1 MDIDLLSKMIKELIL
16 EHDRVALPG
25 LGTFVAEMMPASFT
39 DKGYT
44 VTPPYR
50 KLSFRPVQGDDGLLA
65 ALYASANGVGEDV
78 AMAALSDFI
87 AGMREIL
94 EKKKNVVFPGLGRL
108 RATRE
113 NNFFFVADEDLDI
126 YPEGFGLEPVSLKTH
141 EETREELSSAIGS
154 LRSIMDSPEETGG
167 NAGASDPERKGQEQ
181 APESNQANESVSLG
195 EGISDNDSG
204 QDIPVNV
211 PVKDIPANVPEKEDS
226 DSTSGKA
233 PVGVPGNDVSADIS
247 GENPDDAV
255 RQDVPADVSG
265 SDAVSDTAGTGEK
278 YRALYWI
285 LGTLGAIILF
295 LVLYMVIA
303 RIFPGVMDG
312 ILYNK
317 EDYEILHNISQ
328 FKN

>member
-181 APESNQANESVSLG
+181 APESNQANESGSVS
-195 EGISDNDSG
+195 EGIPDNDSG
-204 QDIPVNV
+204 QDILP
-211 PVKDIPANVPEKEDS
+211 DASEKEDS
-226 DSTSGKA
+226 DSTSGK
-233 PVGVPGNDVSADIS
+233 NS
-247 GENPDDAV
+247 DDAV
-255 RQDVPADVSG
+255 RQDAPADVSG
-265 SDAVSDTAGTGEK
+265 SDAVSDTAGTGGK

-285 LGTLGAIILF
+285 LGTLGAIVLL

>member
-181 APESNQANESVSLG
+181 APESNQANESGSLS
-195 EGISDNDSG
+195 EGIPDNDSG
-204 QDIPVNV
+204 QDILP
-211 PVKDIPANVPEKEDS
+211 DASEKEDS
-226 DSTSGKA
+226 DSTSGKNH
-233 PVGVPGNDVSADIS
+233 VNVPEKEVPADIS
-247 GENPDDAV
+247 EKNSDDAV

-265 SDAVSDTAGTGEK
+265 SDAVSDTVGTGGK

-285 LGTLGAIILF
+285 LGTLGTIVLL

>member
-154 LRSIMDSPEETGG
+154 LRSIMDSPEEPGG

-181 APESNQANESVSLG
+181 APESNQANESGSLS
-195 EGISDNDSG
+195 EGIPDNDSG
-204 QDIPVNV
+204 QDILP
-211 PVKDIPANVPEKEDS
+211 DASEKEDS
-226 DSTSGKA
+226 DSTSGK
-233 PVGVPGNDVSADIS
+233 NS
-247 GENPDDAV
+247 DDAV
-255 RQDVPADVSG
+255 RQDAPADVSG
-265 SDAVSDTAGTGEK
+265 SDAVSDTAGTGGK

-285 LGTLGAIILF
+285 LGTLGAIVLL

>member
-113 NNFFFVADEDLDI
+113 NNFFCVADEDLDI

-154 LRSIMDSPEETGG
+154 LRSIMDSPEEPGG

-181 APESNQANESVSLG
+181 APESNQANESGSLS
-195 EGISDNDSG
+195 EGIPDNDSG
-204 QDIPVNV
+204 QDILP
-211 PVKDIPANVPEKEDS
+211 DASEKEAPDR
-226 DSTSGKA
+226 TSGK
-233 PVGVPGNDVSADIS
+233 NS
-247 GENPDDAV
+247 DDAV

-265 SDAVSDTAGTGEK
+265 SDAVSDTAGTK